1 VGGLAQGVDQRLEAP
16 IAPADGG
23 PMRVRGQVEGVVQGV
38 GFRPFVYNLA
48 LKLGLSGMV
57 TNTAAGVELAVQGQG
72 REVGEFF
79 RRLVTEAPP
88 LAQIDSLNWDDDEL
102 VEGEHGFVI
111 LESRAGTR
119 RTLISPDTAVCA
131 DCLAEMRDP
140 ADRRHGYAFI
150 NCTHCGPRYT
160 IIQDLPYDRPFT
172 TMNAFTMCPS
182 CQAEYDDPAD
192 RRFHAQPNACP
203 ECGPHLWLTD
213 ADGAEIACA
222 DPVEEAAEAL
232 RNGEVVAIK
241 GLGGF
246 HLAVDALNEK
256 AVARLRSRK
265 HREEKPLALMA
276 PSLEA
281 ARALVEL
288 DPASEAALVSR
299 ERPIVLCP
307 KKPNS
312 GVAPS
317 VNPRNRLLGV
327 MLPYTPLH
335 HLLMDQGFKALVMTS
350 GNVSEEP
357 ICLGNNEAVSRIGGA
372 APRGAIADKLL
383 LHNRDIYL
391 RSDDSVV
398 RVVDSS
404 LRYLRRSRGFVPVP
418 LKLAEG
424 LAPPG
429 CPPVLAT
436 GAHLKNTLCL
446 LRGREAFVSQHV
458 GDLENLE
465 TLDFFELTAG
475 HLERILEASPGVIAC
490 DLHPDYLSTRW
501 AREAAEKRGVPLV
514 RVQHHHA
521 HAVALMAEHG
531 LTGPVLA
538 LSLDGTGYG
547 PDGTVWGGEM
557 LQSSLYD
564 YQRLGHV
571 RRFALPGG
579 EAAVKEP
586 WRVAQGMLLDLYGD
600 EAANLD
606 LQLVR
611 AHGEHLQLMARMKE
625 TGLNTPL
632 TSSLGRLFDAA
643 AALCGLRF
651 SVAYE
656 GQAAI
661 EFEQAMETPSSEGY
675 EFALA
680 EEEGQIILD
689 WRNALHGLVDD
700 VIAGANP
707 SQVSARFHSGLI
719 AGLADWAQAGAQAS
733 GLSQVCLGG
742 GCLLN
747 AALLTNLPRLLK
759 ASGLEVYT
767 PQALPAGDGGLSL
780 GQALAGAAAWQR
792 GLHVN
797 QETVLGPTSGELK
810 S

>member
-1 VGGLAQGVDQRLEAP
+1 
-16 IAPADGG
+16 
-23 PMRVRGQVEGVVQGV
+23 MRVRGRVQGVVQGV

-48 LKLGLSGMV
+48 LELGLTGMV
-57 TNTAAGVELAVQGQG
+57 TNTAAGVELIAQGPG
-72 REVGEFF
+72 REVADFF
-79 RRLVTEAPP
+79 KRLLDEAPP
-88 LAQIDSLNWDDDEL
+88 LAQIDSLNWNDEEL
-102 VEGEHGFVI
+102 VEEEQGFVI

-172 TMNAFTMCPS
+172 TMKAFTMCPA

-203 ECGPHLWLTD
+203 ECGPRLWFSD
-213 ADGAEIACA
+213 AEGNEIVCA
-222 DPVEEAAEAL
+222 DPIQEVAEAL
-232 RNGEVVAIK
+232 RRGEVVAIK

-246 HLAVDALNEK
+246 HLATDAFNEA
-256 AVARLRSRK
+256 AVAKLRSRK
-265 HREEKPLALMA
+265 HREEKPLALMV
-276 PSLEA
+276 PSLAA

-299 ERPIVLCP
+299 QRPIVLCAQ
-307 KKPNS
+307 KPGS
-312 GVAPS
+312 GAAPS

-335 HLLMDQGFKALVMTS
+335 HLLMNQGFKALVMTS

-357 ICLGNNEAVSRIGGA
+357 ICLDNDEALGRIGGA
-372 APRGAIADKLL
+372 AKRGAIADKLL

-398 RVVDSS
+398 RVVDGS

-418 LKLAEG
+418 LKLKEG
-424 LAPPG
+424 LAPPD

-446 LRGREAFVSQHV
+446 LRGNEAFVSQHV

-465 TLDFFELTAG
+465 TLEFFELTAG

-501 AREAAEKRGVPLV
+501 ALEAAEKRGLPLV

-531 LTGPVLA
+531 LKDPVLA

-547 PDGTVWGGEM
+547 PDGTVWGGE
-557 LQSSLYD
+557 LLRAELHD
-564 YQRLGHV
+564 YRRLGHV

-586 WRVAQGMLLDLYGD
+586 WRVALGILLDLYGE
-600 EAANLD
+600 EAAGLD
-606 LQLVR
+606 LELVR
-611 AHGEHLQLMARMKE
+611 VHGGHLPLLHRMKE

-643 AALCGLRF
+643 SALCGLRY

-661 EFEQAMETPSSEGY
+661 ELEQAMEAPAGEGY
-675 EFALA
+675 EFGVAQ
-680 EEEGQIILD
+680 ESSQIILD
-689 WRNALHGLVDD
+689 WSGALRELLNE
-700 VIAGANP
+700 VIAGADP
-707 SQVSARFHSGLI
+707 AQVSARFHAGLI
-719 AGLADWAQAGAQAS
+719 AGLARWAQAGAEAS
-733 GLSQVCLGG
+733 GLTQVCLGG

-747 AALLTNLPRLLK
+747 AALLSNLPRLLK
-759 ASGLEVYT
+759 AGGLEVYT
-767 PQALPAGDGGLSL
+767 PQALPAGDGGLCL
-780 GQALAGAAAWQR
+780 GQALAGAAAWEH
-792 GLHVN
+792 GLN
-797 QETVLGPTSGELK
+797 ADQQAVLGPNSEELK
-810 S
+810 T

>member
-1 VGGLAQGVDQRLEAP
+1 
-16 IAPADGG
+16 
-23 PMRVRGQVEGVVQGV
+23 MRVRGQVEGVVQGV

-48 LKLGLSGMV
+48 LGLGLSGMV
-57 TNTAAGVELAVQGQG
+57 TNTAAGVELAVQGPR

-79 RRLVTEAPP
+79 RRLISEAPP
-88 LAQIDSLNWDDDEL
+88 LSQIDSLNWDDDET
-102 VEGEHGFVI
+102 VEGEQGFVI

-119 RTLISPDTAVCA
+119 RTLISPDTAVCE

-172 TMNAFTMCPS
+172 TMKAFTMCAV
-182 CQAEYDDPAD
+182 CQAEYDDPGD
-192 RRFHAQPNACP
+192 RRFHAQPNACQQ
-203 ECGPHLWLTD
+203 CGPRLWLTD
-213 ADGAEIACA
+213 VEGVEMDCV
-222 DPVEEAAEAL
+222 DPVKEAAEAL
-232 RNGEVVAIK
+232 HNGEVVAIK

-246 HLAVDALNEK
+246 HLAADAFNEDAVD
-256 AVARLRSRK
+256 RLRSRK
-265 HREEKPLALMA
+265 HREEKPLALMVS
-276 PSLEA
+276 SLEA
-281 ARALVEL
+281 ARDLVEL
-288 DPASEAALVSR
+288 DPASEEALISR
-299 ERPIVLCP
+299 QRPIVLCNQ
-307 KKPNS
+307 KLGS

-335 HLLMDQGFKALVMTS
+335 HLLMDMGFKALVMTS

-357 ICLGNNEAVSRIGGA
+357 ICLENDEALERIGGA
-372 APRGAIADKLL
+372 AKRGAIADKLL

-398 RVVDSS
+398 RVVDGS

-418 LKLAEG
+418 LKLTQG
-424 LAPPG
+424 LVPPD

-446 LRGREAFVSQHV
+446 LRGSEAFVSQHV

-465 TLDFFELTAG
+465 TLEFFELTAG
-475 HLERILEASPGVIAC
+475 HLERILEASPGLIAC

-501 AREAAEKRGVPLV
+501 ALEAAEERGLPLV

-531 LTGPVLA
+531 LPGPVLA

-547 PDGTVWGGEM
+547 PDGTVWGGE
-557 LQSSLYD
+557 LLKAEHHD
-564 YQRLGHV
+564 YSRLGHL
-571 RRFALPGG
+571 RRFHLPGG

-586 WRVAQGMLLDLYGD
+586 WRVALGILLDLYGD
-600 EAANLD
+600 AAADLD
-606 LQLVR
+606 LELVR
-611 AHGEHLQLMARMKE
+611 AHGEHLPLLSRMKE

-643 AALCGLRF
+643 AALCGLRS

-661 EFEQAMETPSSEGY
+661 ELEQAMGAPDGEGY
-675 EFALA
+675 QFAVVQ
-680 EEEGQIILD
+680 EDGRFILD
-689 WRNALHGLVDD
+689 WGGAVRELVQD
-700 VIAGANP
+700 VVAGTDPA
-707 SQVSARFHSGLI
+707 QVSARFHSGLI
-719 AGLADWAQAGAQAS
+719 NGLAAWAMAGAQAN
-733 GLSQVCLGG
+733 GLNQVCMGG

-747 AALLTNLPRLLK
+747 AELLTHLPRQLK
-759 ASGLEVYT
+759 SAGLEVYT
-767 PQALPAGDGGLSL
+767 PQAMPAGDGGLSL
-780 GQALAGAAAWQR
+780 GQALAGAAAWER
-792 GLHVN
+792 GLS
-797 QETVLGPTSGELK
+797 PDIS
-810 S
+810 

>member
-1 VGGLAQGVDQRLEAP
+1 LAQGVDQKLGKEPTAL
-16 IAPADGG
+16 ASGLS
-23 PMRVRGQVEGVVQGV
+23 RVRGQVQGVVQGV

-48 LKLGLSGMV
+48 RNLNLTGMV
-57 TNTAAGVELAVQGQG
+57 TNTAAGVELIVQGPG

-79 RRLVTEAPP
+79 RRLVDEAPP
-88 LAQIDSLNWDDDEL
+88 LAIIDSLNWDDEAPVNDE
-102 VEGEHGFVI
+102 EDFVI

-119 RTLISPDTAVCA
+119 RTLISPDVAVCEE
-131 DCLAEMRDP
+131 CLAEMRDP
-140 ADRRHGYAFI
+140 ADRRYGYPFI

-160 IIQDLPYDRPFT
+160 IIQDLPYDRPLT
-172 TMNAFTMCPS
+172 TMKAFTMCPA
-182 CQAEYDDPAD
+182 CQAEYDDPGD

-203 ECGPHLWLTD
+203 VCGPRLWLAD
-213 ADGAEIACA
+213 AEGQEIACPDPIKETA
-222 DPVEEAAEAL
+222 DAL
-232 RNGEVVAIK
+232 RSGEVLAIK

-246 HLAVDALNEK
+246 HLAADACNEE

-265 HREEKPLALMA
+265 HREEKPLALMV
-276 PSLEA
+276 PTLEA
-281 ARALVEL
+281 ARELVTL
-288 DPASEAALVSR
+288 DPVSEAALISR

-307 KKPNS
+307 QKPGS

-317 VNPRNRLLGV
+317 VNPRNRMLGV

-350 GNVSEEP
+350 GNVSDEP
-357 ICLGNNEAVSRIGGA
+357 ICLDNDEAVCRIGGT

-398 RVVDSS
+398 RVVDGR
-404 LRYLRRSRGFVPVP
+404 LHYLRRSRGYVPVP
-418 LKLAEG
+418 LKLKEG
-424 LAPPG
+424 LVPPD

-465 TLDFFELTAG
+465 TLEFFELTAA
-475 HLERILEASPGVIAC
+475 HLERILEARPGLIVC

-501 AREAAEKRGVPLV
+501 ALETAKKRGLPLV

-531 LTGPVLA
+531 LKGPVLG
-538 LSLDGTGYG
+538 LSLDGTGFG
-547 PDGTVWGGEM
+547 PDGTVWGGE
-557 LQSSLYD
+557 LLKAEHHD
-564 YQRLGHV
+564 YQRLGHIL
-571 RRFALPGG
+571 RFHLPGG

-586 WRVAQGMLLDLYGD
+586 WRVALGILLDLYGED
-600 EAANLD
+600 AANLD
-606 LQLVR
+606 LELVR
-611 AHGEHLQLMARMKE
+611 IYGEHLPLLGRMKE

-661 EFEQAMETPSSEGY
+661 ELEQAMEAPLTEGY
-675 EFALA
+675 EFAMT
-680 EEEGQIILD
+680 EESGRLILD
-689 WRNALHGLVDD
+689 WRNALRALVND
-700 VIAGANP
+700 VSAGSDPA
-707 SQVSARFHSGLI
+707 QVSARFHAGLI
-719 AGLADWAQAGAQAS
+719 QGLADWALAGADAV
-733 GLSQVCLGG
+733 GLGQVCLGG
-742 GCLLN
+742 GCMLN
-747 AALLTNLPRLLK
+747 AALLSNLPRLLE

-767 PQALPAGDGGLSL
+767 PEALPAGDGGLSL
-780 GQALAGAAAWQR
+780 GQALAGAAAWERDMIGDGQ
-792 GLHVN
+792 V
-797 QETVLGPTSGELK
+797 VLGPSREELK
-810 S
+810 N

>member
-1 VGGLAQGVDQRLEAP
+1 LAQGVDQKLDSP
-16 IAPADGG
+16 NGPAGGG
-23 PMRVRGQVEGVVQGV
+23 PMRVRGWVGGVVQGV

-48 LKLGLSGMV
+48 LNLGLTGMV
-57 TNTAAGVELAVQGQG
+57 TNTAAGVELAVQGPG

-79 RRLVTEAPP
+79 RRLLSEAPP
-88 LAQIDSLNWDDDEL
+88 LAQIDSLNWDDDNL
-102 VEGEHGFVI
+102 VEEEQGFVI

-172 TMNAFTMCPS
+172 TMKAFTMCPA
-182 CQAEYDDPAD
+182 CQAEYDDPGD
-192 RRFHAQPNACP
+192 RRFHAQPNACAL
-203 ECGPHLWLTD
+203 CGPRLWLTD
-213 ADGAEIACA
+213 ADGGEIDCA
-222 DPVEEAAEAL
+222 DPVCEAAEAL
-232 RNGEVVAIK
+232 RRGEVVAIK

-246 HLAVDALNEK
+246 HLASDAFNQE

-265 HREEKPLALMA
+265 HREEKPLALMV
-276 PSLEA
+276 PVLEA
-281 ARALVEL
+281 ARDLVKL
-288 DPASEAALVSR
+288 DPASEAALASR
-299 ERPIVLCP
+299 ERPIVLCAQ
-307 KKPNS
+307 KPES

-357 ICLGNNEAVSRIGGA
+357 ICLENDEALQRIGGA
-372 APRGAIADKLL
+372 AKRGAIADKLL

-398 RVVDSS
+398 RVVDGS

-418 LKLAEG
+418 IKLAEG
-424 LAPPG
+424 LVPPD

-446 LRGREAFVSQHV
+446 LRGNEAFVSQHV

-475 HLERILEASPGVIAC
+475 HLERILEASPGIIVC

-501 AREAAEKRGVPLV
+501 ALEAAEKRGLPLV

-531 LTGPVLA
+531 LNEPVLA

-547 PDGTVWGGEM
+547 PDGTVWGGE
-557 LQSSLYD
+557 LLRAEHHD
-564 YQRLGHV
+564 YRRLGHI

-586 WRVAQGMLLDLYGD
+586 WRVALGMLLDLYGE

-606 LQLVR
+606 LDLVR
-611 AHGEHLQLMARMKE
+611 AHGEHLTLISRMKE
-625 TGLNTPL
+625 ARLNTPL

-643 AALCGLRF
+643 AALSGLRT

-661 EFEQAMETPSSEGY
+661 ELEQAMEAPAGRGY
-675 EFALA
+675 QFAVTQ
-680 EEEGQIILD
+680 EDGKFILD
-689 WRNALHGLVDD
+689 WGDAVRELVDE
-700 VIAGANP
+700 VISGADP
-707 SQVSARFHSGLI
+707 AQVSARFHAGLISGL
-719 AGLADWAQAGAQAS
+719 AAWAQAGAEAS
-733 GLSQVCLGG
+733 GLSRVCLGG

-780 GQALAGAAAWQR
+780 GQALAGAAAWER
-792 GLHVN
+792 GLSED
-797 QETVLGPTSGELK
+797 QQTVLGPNSEELK
-810 S
+810 T

>member
-1 VGGLAQGVDQRLEAP
+1 LAQGVDQKLAP
-16 IAPADGG
+16 PSGPAESAS
-23 PMRVRGQVEGVVQGV
+23 RVRAQVQGVVQGV

-48 LKLGLSGMV
+48 LDLGLTGMV
-57 TNTAAGVELAVQGQG
+57 TNTAAGVELAVQGPG
-72 REVGEFF
+72 REVAEFF
-79 RRLVTEAPP
+79 RRLVDEAPP
-88 LAQIDSLNWDDDEL
+88 LSQIDSLDWDYEDLAEDEQ
-102 VEGEHGFVI
+102 GFVI
-111 LESRAGTR
+111 LQSRAGTR
-119 RTLISPDTAVCA
+119 RTLISPDTAVCEA
-131 DCLAEMRDP
+131 CLAEMRDP
-140 ADRRHGYAFI
+140 ADRRHCYAFI

-160 IIQDLPYDRPFT
+160 IIKDLPYDRPFT
-172 TMNAFTMCPS
+172 TMKPFTMCEA
-182 CQAEYDDPAD
+182 CQAEYDDPSD

-203 ECGPHLWLTD
+203 ECGPRLWLAD
-213 ADGAEIACA
+213 ADGNEIDCA
-222 DPVEEAAEAL
+222 DPVAEAAEAL
-232 RNGEVVAIK
+232 RKGEVVAIK

-246 HLAVDALNEK
+246 HLAADAFNEE

-276 PSLEA
+276 PDLEA
-281 ARALVEL
+281 ARELVEL
-288 DPASEAALVSR
+288 DLASQEALTAR

-307 KKPNS
+307 QKTYS
-312 GVAPS
+312 GVSPS

-350 GNVSEEP
+350 GNVSDEP
-357 ICLGNNEAVSRIGGA
+357 ICLDNEEALCRIGGA
-372 APRGAIADKLL
+372 AKRGAIADKLL

-398 RVVDSS
+398 RVVDHS

-424 LAPPG
+424 FVPPD

-446 LRGREAFVSQHV
+446 LRGNEAFVSQHV

-465 TLDFFELTAG
+465 TLEFFELTAS
-475 HLERILEASPGVIAC
+475 HLERILEASTGVLVC

-501 AREAAEKRGVPLV
+501 ALEAAEKRGLPLV

-531 LTGPVLA
+531 LKDPVLA

-547 PDGTVWGGEM
+547 PDGTVWGGE
-557 LQSSLYD
+557 LLRAEHHD
-564 YQRLGHV
+564 YRRLGHV

-586 WRVAQGMLLDLYGD
+586 WRVALGILLDLYG
-600 EAANLD
+600 EAAAKLD
-606 LQLVR
+606 LELVR
-611 AHGEHLQLMARMKE
+611 AHGEHLPLLARMKE

-643 AALCGLRF
+643 AALCGLRS

-661 EFEQAMETPSSEGY
+661 ELEQAMEEPTGEGY
-675 EFALA
+675 GFAVTK
-680 EEEGQIILD
+680 ENGQTILD
-689 WRNALHGLVDD
+689 WSGALKELVDD
-700 VIAGANP
+700 VISGTKP
-707 SQVSARFHSGLI
+707 SDVSARFHAGLI
-719 AGLADWAQAGAQAS
+719 NGLAQWAMAGAEAS
-733 GLSQVCLGG
+733 GLSQACLGG

-759 ASGLEVYT
+759 AGGLEVYT
-767 PQALPAGDGGLSL
+767 PQALPAGDGGLCL
-780 GQALAGAAAWQR
+780 GQALAGATAWER
-792 GLHVN
+792 GLN
-797 QETVLGPTSGELK
+797 ADQQIVLGPGSEELK
-810 S
+810 T

>member
-1 VGGLAQGVDQRLEAP
+1 MAQGVDQKLSATDTP
-16 IAPADGG
+16 QGHG
-23 PMRVRGQVEGVVQGV
+23 LMRVRGRVQGVVQGV

-48 LKLGLSGMV
+48 LDLGLTGMV
-57 TNTAAGVELAVQGQG
+57 TNTAAGVELIAQGPGQ
-72 REVGEFF
+72 EVADFF
-79 RRLVTEAPP
+79 RRLLDEAPP
-88 LAQIDSLNWDDDEL
+88 LAQIDSLNWDDEEP
-102 VEGEHGFVI
+102 VQAEQGFVI

-140 ADRRHGYAFI
+140 SDRRHGYPFI

-160 IIQDLPYDRPFT
+160 IIKDLPYDRPFT
-172 TMNAFTMCPS
+172 TMKAFTMCRS

-203 ECGPHLWLTD
+203 DCGPRLWFSD
-213 ADGAEIACA
+213 AEGNEIVCA
-222 DPVEEAAEAL
+222 DPIQEAAEAL
-232 RNGEVVAIK
+232 RKGQVVAVK

-246 HLAVDALNEK
+246 HLATDAFNEA
-256 AVARLRSRK
+256 AVAKLRSRK
-265 HREEKPLALMA
+265 HREEKPLALMV
-276 PSLEA
+276 PSLAA
-281 ARALVEL
+281 ARELVEL

-299 ERPIVLCP
+299 QRPIVLCAQ
-307 KKPNS
+307 KPDS

-357 ICLGNNEAVSRIGGA
+357 ICLDNEEALGRIGGA
-372 APRGAIADKLL
+372 ARRGAIADKLL

-398 RVVDSS
+398 RVVDGS

-418 LKLAEG
+418 LKLKEG
-424 LAPPG
+424 LVPPD

-446 LRGREAFVSQHV
+446 LRGNEAFVSQHV

-465 TLDFFELTAG
+465 TLEFFELTAG

-501 AREAAEKRGVPLV
+501 ALEAAEKRGLPLV

-531 LTGPVLA
+531 LPGPVLA

-547 PDGTVWGGEM
+547 PDGTVWGGE
-557 LQSSLYD
+557 LLRAALHD
-564 YQRLGHV
+564 YRRLGQV

-586 WRVAQGMLLDLYGD
+586 WRVALGILLDLYGE
-600 EAANLD
+600 EAAGLE
-606 LQLVR
+606 LELVR
-611 AHGEHLQLMARMKE
+611 LHGEHLPLLQRMKE

-632 TSSLGRLFDAA
+632 TSSLGRLFDAVS
-643 AALCGLRF
+643 ALCGLRY
-651 SVAYE
+651 SVVYE

-661 EFEQAMETPSSEGY
+661 ELEQAMAAPAGEGY
-675 EFALA
+675 EFAVVQ
-680 EEEGQIILD
+680 ESGHIILD
-689 WRNALHGLVDD
+689 WSGALRELLNE
-700 VIAGANP
+700 VIAGADP
-707 SQVSARFHSGLI
+707 AQVSARFHAGLI
-719 AGLADWAQAGAQAS
+719 AGLARWAQAGAEAS
-733 GLSQVCLGG
+733 GLTQVCLGG

-747 AALLTNLPRLLK
+747 AALLSSLPRLLK

-767 PQALPAGDGGLSL
+767 PQALPAGDGGLCL
-780 GQALAGAAAWQR
+780 GQALAGAAAWEG
-792 GLHVN
+792 GLSPGQQN
-797 QETVLGPTSGELK
+797 VLGPNSEELK
-810 S
+810 T

>member
-1 VGGLAQGVDQRLEAP
+1 MAQGVDQKLSA
-16 IAPADGG
+16 ADTPQGDG
-23 PMRVRGQVEGVVQGV
+23 VMRARGRVEGVVQGV

-48 LKLGLSGMV
+48 LDLGLTGMV
-57 TNTAAGVELAVQGQG
+57 TNTAAGVELIAQGPG
-72 REVGEFF
+72 REVAEFF
-79 RRLVTEAPP
+79 RRLVDEAPP
-88 LAQIDSLNWDDDEL
+88 LAQIDSLNWDDEEP
-102 VEGEHGFVI
+102 VEAEQGFVI

-140 ADRRHGYAFI
+140 ADRRHGYPFI

-172 TMNAFTMCPS
+172 TMKAFTMCPA
-182 CQAEYDDPAD
+182 CQAEYDDPGD

-203 ECGPHLWLTD
+203 ECGPRLWFSD
-213 ADGAEIACA
+213 AAGNEIACP
-222 DPVEEAAEAL
+222 DPIEEAAQAL
-232 RNGEVVAIK
+232 RKGEVVAIK

-246 HLAVDALNEK
+246 HLATDAFNED
-256 AVARLRSRK
+256 AVAKLRSRK
-265 HREEKPLALMA
+265 HREEKPLALMV
-276 PSLEA
+276 PSLAA
-281 ARALVEL
+281 ARELVEL

-299 ERPIVLCP
+299 QRPIVLCAQ
-307 KKPNS
+307 KPGS

-357 ICLGNNEAVSRIGGA
+357 ICLDNDEALCRIGGA
-372 APRGAIADKLL
+372 ALRGAIADKLL

-398 RVVDSS
+398 RVVNGS

-418 LKLAEG
+418 LKLADG
-424 LAPPG
+424 LVPPD

-446 LRGREAFVSQHV
+446 LRGNEAFVSQHV

-465 TLDFFELTAG
+465 TLEFFELTAG
-475 HLERILEASPGVIAC
+475 HLERILEARPGLIAC

-501 AREAAEKRGVPLV
+501 ALEAAEKRGLPLV

-531 LTGPVLA
+531 LKEPVLA

-547 PDGTVWGGEM
+547 PDGTVWGGE
-557 LQSSLYD
+557 LLWAELHD
-564 YQRLGHV
+564 YRRLGHV
-571 RRFALPGG
+571 RGFALPGG

-586 WRVAQGMLLDLYGD
+586 WRVALGILLDLYGE
-600 EAANLD
+600 EAAGLD
-606 LQLVR
+606 LELVR
-611 AHGEHLQLMARMKE
+611 VHGEHLALLRRMKE

-643 AALCGLRF
+643 AALCGLRYG
-651 SVAYE
+651 VAYE

-661 EFEQAMETPSSEGY
+661 ELEQAMEAPAGEGY
-675 EFALA
+675 QFGISQESS
-680 EEEGQIILD
+680 QIILD
-689 WRNALHGLVDD
+689 WRGALRELVSE
-700 VIAGANP
+700 VIAGADP
-707 SQVSARFHSGLI
+707 AQVSARFHAGLI
-719 AGLADWAQAGAQAS
+719 NGLAQWALAGAEAS
-733 GLSQVCLGG
+733 GLTQVCLGG

-747 AALLTNLPRLLK
+747 AALLTNLPRLLR

-792 GLHVN
+792 GLSPD
-797 QETVLGPTSGELK
+797 QQTVLGPTSEELK